1 MKEMQNGVLENESIN
16 SVGIVKATS
25 ASKNY
30 MRTTASAGS
39 EWKTHSCPPSS
50 PYCHTKTCTLYVC
63 PAYIL
68 LATRHTQTRLNP
80 KNKDQ
85 KSATTVQFPGEEG
98 RKGTHIKVGA

>member
-50 PYCHTKTCTLYVC
+50 PYCHTKTCTLFVYS
-63 PAYIL
+63 PSY
-68 LATRHTQTRLNP
+68 QTHADTSEP
-80 KNKDQ
+80 QNKDQ